1 MTQQARPQTF
11 IPLTADTFA
20 GHQETALYWLMSS
33 SVLITSYGTN
43 ILLDP
48 TLMYLHDDQQQ
59 SMVSE
64 VMDDDQVD
72 YMKFLF
78 RPPILASEMP
88 LLDAV
93 LLTHADVDHMGPRSI
108 TALADKGNVFHGT
121 PYVGKVLREQGV
133 AEQQISTHNIGEQF
147 KINDIIVELT
157 EADHPWQ
164 KFFPEVYDYVYR
176 PEDCCGFKFYCRDC
190 VIWNPGDSL
199 LLNSHFHHQDADV
212 ILMDFSEDPTACH
225 FGQKDAI
232 LLANYYRDQDIVM
245 CHWGSFDA
253 PAVGWCSADPAE
265 IRPHIARP
273 QRFRVLAP
281 GEKFIVF
288 EVPKTTCHSSVR
300 TRPI

>member
-1 MTQQARPQTF
+1 MTQQARPQTS

-133 AEQQISTHNIGEQF
+133 ALI
-147 KINDIIVELT
+147 
-157 EADHPWQ
+157 
-164 KFFPEVYDYVYR
+164 
-176 PEDCCGFKFYCRDC
+176 
-190 VIWNPGDSL
+190 
-199 LLNSHFHHQDADV
+199 LN
-212 ILMDFSEDPTACH
+212 L
-225 FGQKDAI
+225 K
-232 LLANYYRDQDIVM
+232 L
-245 CHWGSFDA
+245 
-253 PAVGWCSADPAE
+253 
-265 IRPHIARP
+265 
-273 QRFRVLAP
+273 
-281 GEKFIVF
+281 
-288 EVPKTTCHSSVR
+288 
-300 TRPI
+300 